1 MNSYKSATLK
11 GSGIMN
17 TPVLSSL
24 EYVTNSETR
33 MTASVHKIQT
43 HKRLKITLLI
53 RNKYNMRSFDA
64 IPFNQTTKRHLN
76 NN

>member
-1 MNSYKSATLK
+1 MSIKGVVYGSTKLLNERFRSTGVSIKILGNTRYMNSYKSATLK

-33 MTASVHKIQT
+33 MTASIHKINT
-43 HKRLKITLLI
+43 
-53 RNKYNMRSFDA
+53 
-64 IPFNQTTKRHLN
+64 
-76 NN
+76 